1 MSCLIAAFYIAN
13 LICRVIELLYHS
25 PYPGTENR
33 FVGTPAPIH
42 QPVNPTRGPYAPRCA
57 KASFDRFVGASIVAL
72 KKSRCIVGIMEKLF
86 IVEYDEKKDGGV
98 DEPAERESFVSLI
111 LVRYSDIYRVYL

>member
-1 MSCLIAAFYIAN
+1 
-13 LICRVIELLYHS
+13 
-25 PYPGTENR
+25 
-33 FVGTPAPIH
+33 
-42 QPVNPTRGPYAPRCA
+42 
-57 KASFDRFVGASIVAL
+57 
-72 KKSRCIVGIMEKLF
+72 MEKLF